1 MKRTRMLPVILC
13 VAVVVVAAALVWHR
27 QTAQPV
33 LDPLLAETLSV
44 SDQEQKSLSNAV
56 QTIDQTDSAD
66 GLTVTVKQAITY
78 PQMLCLLVELTYPDP
93 IDPATLPEDD
103 SILPSSYTVT
113 VNDPT
118 LDVVSYTVHC
128 RIPEEGGWYSVWM
141 EQDDG
146 TWVRQD
152 STKDGSYLLF
162 PATAQSVT
170 FCLIQEPG
178 ALQLLVPIGILVAG
192 LLFLLWYRKKAK
204 KKATEGEKAEKPK
217 KPRKKFNLR
226 KKK

>member
-1 MKRTRMLPVILC
+1 MDGSFSAQAEVSHTSQEVSWTTERGRTYNG
-13 VAVVVVAAALVWHR
+13 
-27 QTAQPV
+27 Q
-33 LDPLLAETLSV
+33 
-44 SDQEQKSLSNAV
+44 
-56 QTIDQTDSAD
+56 
-66 GLTVTVKQAITY
+66 G
-78 PQMLCLLVELTYPDP
+78 
-93 IDPATLPEDD
+93 
-103 SILPSSYTVT
+103 YTVT

-128 RIPEEGGWYSVWM
+128 RIPEEGGRYSVWM

-162 PATAQSVT
+162 PATAHSVT
-170 FCLIQEPG
+170 FCLIQEPS

>member
-1 MKRTRMLPVILC
+1 MDGSFSTQAEVSHTSQEVSWTTERGRTYNG
-13 VAVVVVAAALVWHR
+13 
-27 QTAQPV
+27 Q
-33 LDPLLAETLSV
+33 
-44 SDQEQKSLSNAV
+44 
-56 QTIDQTDSAD
+56 
-66 GLTVTVKQAITY
+66 G
-78 PQMLCLLVELTYPDP
+78 
-93 IDPATLPEDD
+93 
-103 SILPSSYTVT
+103 YTVA

-128 RIPEEGGWYSVWM
+128 RIPEEGGRYSVWM

-170 FCLIQEPG
+170 FCLIQEPS

-204 KKATEGEKAEKPK
+204 KKAQNGEKPQKPEKTPKAK